1 MATTEDSL
9 NPDDT
14 EEGCC
19 CRLNNGHPGYPY
31 PITEAL
37 NVNLYGTDFVDA
49 IDLGTLRFGNCEIT
63 QLGPQ
68 FSSVA
73 QSYLAYLINH
83 GLQHTRLPGRSP
95 TPKACSNSCP
105 SSPWCHPNISS
116 SVVPFSSCRL
126 SFPASGSFPWV
137 SSLLRVAKVLELQ
150 LQYQFF
156 QWIFRTDFP

>member
-105 SSPWCHPNISS
+105 SSP
-116 SVVPFSSCRL
+116 
-126 SFPASGSFPWV
+126 
-137 SSLLRVAKVLELQ
+137 
-150 LQYQFF
+150 
-156 QWIFRTDFP
+156 